1 MQKKE
6 MNKRRRRAQLG
17 MTLVEI
23 MVVIVIIGMVMGMVG
38 ASVFGSLGN
47 AQRDVASSQI
57 KKFGEALDL
66 YKLALRKYPSTGEGL
81 KALVTPPN
89 NQEPFMKEIPKD
101 PWDNEY
107 SYVFPGTH
115 NQGSYD
121 ICSNGPDMTA
131 GTADD
136 VCNYETAGSM

>member
-6 MNKRRRRAQLG
+6 LNKRRRRAQLG

-81 KALVTPPN
+81 NALVSPPN

-101 PWDNEY
+101 PWDNPY
-107 SYVFPGTH
+107 SYVYPGTH

-131 GTADD
+131 GTSDD